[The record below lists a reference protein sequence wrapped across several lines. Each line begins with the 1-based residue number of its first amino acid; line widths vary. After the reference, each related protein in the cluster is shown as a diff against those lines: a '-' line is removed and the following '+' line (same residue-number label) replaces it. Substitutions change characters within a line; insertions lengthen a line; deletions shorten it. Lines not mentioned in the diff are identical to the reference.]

1 MMPGT
6 RYPGARARLIT
17 SDSEKGTSDP
27 PGSKIQQQTGQPSAN
42 ATTCVRAFLA
52 AALAG
57 KVDEAAA
64 LADGDQ
70 LPVEQIRELRDQIK
84 AKKVTVISVL
94 ASETG
99 PRKQAL
105 AITESVQ
112 VAKPNP
118 DGRDTGKLVITLA
131 KRDDRGWLVQDI
143 DFESEDSVK
152 GELDRFL
159 RDFPDAQPVPEAAA
173 IQPAKI
179 PASRR

>member
-1 MMPGT
+1 MENPPLGL
-6 RYPGARARLIT
+6 YANPKARTFQFRLR
-17 SDSEKGTSDP
+17 
-27 PGSKIQQQTGQPSAN
+27 QHN
-42 ATTCVRAFLA
+42 ATTCVQAFLA

-84 AKKVTVISVL
+84 AKKVTVVSVL

-118 DGRDTGKLVITLA
+118 DGRNTGKLVIALA
-131 KRDDRGWLVQDI
+131 KQDDRGWLVQDI
-143 DFESEDSVK
+143 DFESEDAVK

-173 IQPAKI
+173 IQPN
-179 PASRR
+179 